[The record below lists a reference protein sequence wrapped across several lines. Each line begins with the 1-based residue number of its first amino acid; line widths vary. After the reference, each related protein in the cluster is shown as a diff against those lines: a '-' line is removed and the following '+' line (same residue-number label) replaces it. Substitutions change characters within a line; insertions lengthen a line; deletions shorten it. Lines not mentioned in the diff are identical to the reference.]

1 MQTDIERNW
10 QRLLRAVGLVC
21 TLFVLG
27 AWWLLTQLP
36 YTENNRHAAPTVT
49 CLSNEKQLGTAFMMY
64 LQDYD
69 ERAPRVINNA
79 AEGAS
84 RVVSKFNRLEG
95 DSALALVRPYAKNDS
110 LWRCPEDKTV
120 FDAQT
125 LNTNG
130 SQCPANASSYQMN
143 FYLTGETV
151 DAVHGK
157 TSGEGLPFSKVP
169 HPETVVLLREG
180 DSNDGTNIWNNTEIG
195 GAVIGANLYT
205 THSDHAQS
213 MRHKGEGNYVFFDGH
228 AKRFKPEEVSPMK
241 VSDDPQK
248 PCPDCPDK
256 VNPKAKGFFNIVK

>member
-1 MQTDIERNW
+1 MKPAG
-10 QRLLRAVGLVC
+10 LRHWLPIITKFGIVVLFMLVC
-21 TLFVLG
+21 GGIIFPVIQAARPSAGRTL
-27 AWWLLTQLP
+27 
-36 YTENNRHAAPTVT
+36 
-49 CLSNEKQLGTAFMMY
+49 CLSNAKQLGLAFTMY

-79 AEGAS
+79 SAGTRS
-84 RVVSKFNRLEG
+84 LVSGLKPVQG
-95 DSALALVRPYAKNDS
+95 DSVFKLTRPYNKIDVD
-110 LWRCPEDKTV
+110 WRCPEDKTV
-120 FDAQT
+120 FDTQS

-130 SQCPANASSYQMN
+130 SLSPANASSYQMN

-151 DAVHGK
+151 DALHGK
-157 TSGEGLPFSKVP
+157 TSGEGLLLSKVN
-169 HPETVVLLREG
+169 HPETTVLFRDG
-180 DSNDGTNIWNNTEIG
+180 DSNDGTNIWNNTEVG

-213 MRHKGEGNYVFFDGH
+213 MRHEGEGNYTFCDGH

-256 VNPKAKGFFNIVK
+256 VDPKAKVFFNIVK